1 MVKQLIGRGV
11 LAGAAAGFLAFVFA
25 RIFAEPLIN
34 QAIDYEDA
42 RGAAQD
48 ALDKAAGLAVEAGGP
63 DLVSRTVQST
73 IGIGTGMVLFGAAM
87 GALVA
92 VAYIVAVGRT
102 GRISSF
108 KLALLVPFFLFIG
121 IFAVPFAKYP
131 SNPPAVGNDDTIR
144 TRGALYLVTVFLA
157 CVFLYLAV
165 LAGRWLHQ
173 RMSLYWTVILAGI
186 GYLAVM
192 TVCFLILPPLGH
204 LDANVALNGMRGSET
219 PLALRDPSGNI
230 VLDGFPADVLA
241 EFRTYTIAAQ
251 IILWGGIALIFA
263 PLATKTLGAAQ
274 RRGEVATDADALV

>member
-11 LAGAAAGFLAFVFA
+11 LAGAAAGFLAFIFA

-92 VAYIVAVGRT
+92 VA

-108 KLALLVPFFLFIG
+108 KLGLLVPFFLFVG
-121 IFAVPFAKYP
+121 MFAVPFAKYP

-165 LAGRWLHQ
+165 LAGQWLHK

-192 TVCFLILPPLGH
+192 TICFLILPPLGH
-204 LDANVALNGMRGSET
+204 LDANVALNGVRGSET
-219 PLALRDPSGNI
+219 PLALKDPSGNI

-263 PLATKTLGAAQ
+263 PLAQRVLNPAAAEAA
-274 RRGEVATDADALV
+274 RKSRASSVSV